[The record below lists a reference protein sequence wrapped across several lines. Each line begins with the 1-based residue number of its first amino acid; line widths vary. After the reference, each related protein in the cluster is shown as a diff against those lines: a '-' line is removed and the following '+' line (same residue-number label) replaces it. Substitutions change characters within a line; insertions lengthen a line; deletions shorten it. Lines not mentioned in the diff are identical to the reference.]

1 MQERQQNYLQE
12 MGIQRWQLVHPER
25 LQGVVHT
32 PYALPSSCKLLFV
45 SPVLPEGAQA
55 VMFEKVLKSFHVSLE
70 EACHIY
76 PHSLDLVSHTDIE
89 WFWFAG
95 CPAPE
100 AMAGKLLTSPLLS
113 QIDGHP
119 QHRRDLWRQIC
130 SYQAS

>member
-1 MQERQQNYLQE
+1 MQERQQYYLQE
-12 MGIQRWQLVHPER
+12 MGIQHWQLVHPER
-25 LQGVVHT
+25 MLGGEYAQ
-32 PYALPSSCKLLFV
+32 YALPASCKLLFV

-70 EACHIY
+70 EARHVY
-76 PHSLDLVSHTDIE
+76 PHSLDWISQSDIE
-89 WFWFAG
+89 WIWFAG

-100 AMAGKLLTSPLLS
+100 VTTAKRLTSPLLS
-113 QIDGHP
+113 EIDGHP